1 MLECNAKLNGYF
13 NRHEVWRNIF
23 IMSAKKII
31 LLVLAVSLF
40 TASLAA
46 SASAAARR
54 SSSSSSS
61 SASTSASSETVGIV
75 DRGEILNNHPGLA
88 QVRQQLANIARQK
101 ENEAKAA
108 ADKETD
114 TAKKA
119 QAVQA
124 KRMELAQEEQRLMA
138 PIYRDCEQAV
148 REVAVKRKLSLVL
161 DKFVVLIG
169 GVDITQDVIQQLSRK
184 K

>member
-1 MLECNAKLNGYF
+1 
-13 NRHEVWRNIF
+13 
-23 IMSAKKII
+23 MSLKKII
-31 LLVLAVSLF
+31 LLVIAVSI
-40 TASLAA
+40 AVMSV
-46 SASAAARR
+46 SSIASAASKKNTAAAAQ
-54 SSSSSSS
+54 
-61 SASTSASSETVGIV
+61 SAGVESVGVV

-88 QVRQQLANIARQK
+88 AARQKLADIARQK

-114 TAKKA
+114 NAKKA

-124 KRMELAQEEQRLMA
+124 KRMELAEEEQKLMA

-148 REVAVKRKLSLVL
+148 REVAVKKKLTLVL

>member
-1 MLECNAKLNGYF
+1 M
-13 NRHEVWRNIF
+13 
-23 IMSAKKII
+23 
-31 LLVLAVSLF
+31 LLVVMGLVS
-40 TASLAA
+40 
-46 SASAAARR
+46 SASAA
-54 SSSSSSS
+54 SSKKAAAPAANSDS
-61 SASTSASSETVGIV
+61 VGVV

-88 QVRQQLANIARQK
+88 QARQQLANIARQK

-124 KRMELAQEEQRLMA
+124 KRMELAQEEQKLMA

-148 REVAVKRKLSLVL
+148 REVAVKKKLTLVL

-169 GVDITQDVIQQLSRK
+169 GEDITQDVIQQLAK
-184 K
+184 KK

>member
-1 MLECNAKLNGYF
+1 
-13 NRHEVWRNIF
+13 
-23 IMSAKKII
+23 MSSKKV
-31 LLVLAVSLF
+31 VLAV
-40 TASLAA
+40 LAMLLVVMGLVS
-46 SASAAARR
+46 SASAA
-54 SSSSSSS
+54 SSKKAAAPAANSDS
-61 SASTSASSETVGIV
+61 VGVV

-88 QVRQQLANIARQK
+88 QARQQLANIARQK

-124 KRMELAQEEQRLMA
+124 KRMELAQEEQKLMA

-148 REVAVKRKLSLVL
+148 REVAVKKKLTLVL

-169 GVDITQDVIQQLSRK
+169 GEDITQDVIQQLAK
-184 K
+184 KK

>member
-13 NRHEVWRNIF
+13 NRHEIWRNIF

-61 SASTSASSETVGIV
+61 SASTSASSET
-75 DRGEILNNHPGLA
+75 ILNNHPGLA

>member
-1 MLECNAKLNGYF
+1 M
-13 NRHEVWRNIF
+13 
-23 IMSAKKII
+23 KKF
-31 LLVLAVSLF
+31 LLF
-40 TASLAA
+40 TIVALFVVVC
-46 SASAAARR
+46 
-54 SSSSSSS
+54 SS
-61 SASTSASSETVGIV
+61 SAFAAAKKAPAAANAAAGVGVV
-75 DRGEILNNHPGLA
+75 DRGEILDNHPGLA
-88 QVRQQLANIARQK
+88 KARQQLMEIARKK

-124 KRMELAQEEQRLMA
+124 KRMELAQEEQKIMA

-148 REVAVKRKLSLVL
+148 REVAVRKKLTLVL

-169 GVDITQDVIQQLSRK
+169 GEDITQDVIQQLSK
-184 K
+184 KK

>member
-1 MLECNAKLNGYF
+1 M
-13 NRHEVWRNIF
+13 
-23 IMSAKKII
+23 IMKKMI
-31 LLVLAVSLF
+31 LLFVAVSLMVMSLSIPAF
-40 TASLAA
+40 AAAKAKAAASSAPAA
-46 SASAAARR
+46 SAES
-54 SSSSSSS
+54 
-61 SASTSASSETVGIV
+61 VGIV
-75 DRGEILNNHPGLA
+75 DRGEILNNHPNLA
-88 QVRQQLANIARQK
+88 NVRQQLANIARQK

-124 KRMELAQEEQRLMA
+124 KRMELAQEEQKLMA

-148 REVAVKRKLSLVL
+148 REVAVKKKLTLVL

>member
-1 MLECNAKLNGYF
+1 MNARMQHKIFQDKSG
-13 NRHEVWRNIF
+13 RNIS
-23 IMSAKKII
+23 IMSLRKIT
-31 LLVLAVSLF
+31 LLVLVLSFSLSAF
-40 TASLAA
+40 AL
-46 SASAAARR
+46 SASAASRARTQ
-54 SSSSSSS
+54 
-61 SASTSASSETVGIV
+61 AAPAPSTTATADSVGIV

-88 QVRQQLANIARQK
+88 QARQQLANIARQK

-124 KRMELAQEEQRLMA
+124 KRMELAQEEQKLMA

-148 REVAVKRKLSLVL
+148 REVAVRKKLTLVL

-169 GVDITQDVIQQLSRK
+169 GVDITQDVIQQLARK
-184 K
+184 

>member
-1 MLECNAKLNGYF
+1 
-13 NRHEVWRNIF
+13 
-23 IMSAKKII
+23 MSLKKII
-31 LLVLAVSLF
+31 LVISVLSLVVMGFA
-40 TASLAA
+40 TI
-46 SASAAARR
+46 ASAAA
-54 SSSSSSS
+54 
-61 SASTSASSETVGIV
+61 AKKAAAPAQAASSETVGIV

-88 QVRQQLANIARQK
+88 QARQKLADIARQK

-124 KRMELAQEEQRLMA
+124 KRMELAQEEQKLMA

-148 REVAVKRKLSLVL
+148 REVAVKKKLTLVL

>member
-1 MLECNAKLNGYF
+1 
-13 NRHEVWRNIF
+13 
-23 IMSAKKII
+23 MSIKKVLVLVIAVS
-31 LLVLAVSLF
+31 VLAVS
-40 TASLAA
+40 A
-46 SASAAARR
+46 SAFGAQAKKSNAAAPAATTD
-54 SSSSSSS
+54 S
-61 SASTSASSETVGIV
+61 VGIV
-75 DRGEILNNHPGLA
+75 DRGEILNNHPRLA
-88 QVRQQLANIARQK
+88 QVRQQLTNIARQK

-124 KRMELAQEEQRLMA
+124 KRMELAQEEQKLMA

-148 REVAVKRKLSLVL
+148 REVAVKKKLTLVL

-169 GVDITQDVIQQLSRK
+169 GQDITQDVIQQLSK
-184 K
+184 KK

>member
-1 MLECNAKLNGYF
+1 MSFKKL
-13 NRHEVWRNIF
+13 
-23 IMSAKKII
+23 I
-31 LLVLAVSLF
+31 LLVLVVTLLTTSF
-40 TASLAA
+40 TLT
-46 SASAAARR
+46 ASAAKK
-54 SSSSSSS
+54 S
-61 SASTSASSETVGIV
+61 SAANPPTADFVGIV
-75 DRGEILNNHPGLA
+75 DRGLILDNHPRLNEA
-88 QVRQQLANIARQK
+88 RQQLANIARQK

-138 PIYRDCEQAV
+138 PIYADCEQAV
-148 REVAVKRKLSLVL
+148 REVAVKRKLTLVL

>member
-1 MLECNAKLNGYF
+1 MSLKKIMLVIIALS
-13 NRHEVWRNIF
+13 F
-23 IMSAKKII
+23 IMSFA
-31 LLVLAVSLF
+31 AV
-40 TASLAA
+40 
-46 SASAAARR
+46 ASAAAKAKAAAPAQTANAD
-54 SSSSSSS
+54 S
-61 SASTSASSETVGIV
+61 VGVV
-75 DRGEILNNHPGLA
+75 DRGEILNNHPELA
-88 QVRQQLANIARQK
+88 QVRQRLADIARQK

-124 KRMELAQEEQRLMA
+124 KRMELAQEEQKLMA

-148 REVAVKRKLSLVL
+148 REVAVKKKLTLVL

-169 GVDITQDVIQQLSRK
+169 GVDITKDVIQQLSRK

>member
-1 MLECNAKLNGYF
+1 
-13 NRHEVWRNIF
+13 
-23 IMSAKKII
+23 MSMKKII
-31 LLVLAVSLF
+31 LFSLAVSLIVMSF
-40 TASLAA
+40 AM
-46 SASAAARR
+46 SASAAAAKKTAA
-54 SSSSSSS
+54 
-61 SASTSASSETVGIV
+61 ASTTVSAGSVGVV
-75 DRGEILNNHPGLA
+75 DRGEILNNHPNLA
-88 QVRQQLANIARQK
+88 NVRQQLANIARQK

-124 KRMELAQEEQRLMA
+124 KRMELAQEEQKLMA
-138 PIYRDCEQAV
+138 PIYRDCERAV
-148 REVAVKRKLSLVL
+148 SDVAAKKKLTLVL

-169 GVDITQDVIQQLSRK
+169 GEDITQDVIKQLSSGK

>member
-1 MLECNAKLNGYF
+1 
-13 NRHEVWRNIF
+13 
-23 IMSAKKII
+23 MSVKKI
-31 LLVLAVSLF
+31 LVLVVVIAVLSV
-40 TASLAA
+40 
-46 SASAAARR
+46 SASAFAAAKK
-54 SSSSSSS
+54 SSTP
-61 SASTSASSETVGIV
+61 ATADFVGVV
-75 DRGEILNNHPGLA
+75 DRGEILNSHPQLNS
-88 QVRQQLANIARQK
+88 VRQQLANIARQK

-124 KRMELAQEEQRLMA
+124 KRMELAQEEQNLMA

-148 REVAVKRKLSLVL
+148 REVAVRKKLTLVL

-169 GVDITQDVIQQLSRK
+169 GEDITQDVIQQLAK
-184 K
+184 KK

>member
-1 MLECNAKLNGYF
+1 M
-13 NRHEVWRNIF
+13 
-23 IMSAKKII
+23 KKALVI
-31 LLVLAVSLF
+31 VLALSVLF
-40 TASLAA
+40 SATSSFAATKKAAPAAAA
-46 SASAAARR
+46 SSATFA
-54 SSSSSSS
+54 
-61 SASTSASSETVGIV
+61 VGIV
-75 DRGEILNNHPGLA
+75 DRGEILNNHPRLNK
-88 QVRQQLANIARQK
+88 VREQLANIARQK

-124 KRMELAQEEQRLMA
+124 KRMELAQEEQKLMA

-148 REVAVKRKLSLVL
+148 REVAVRKKLALVL

-169 GVDITQDVIQQLSRK
+169 GEDITQDVIQQLAKSK
-184 K
+184 

>member
-1 MLECNAKLNGYF
+1 M
-13 NRHEVWRNIF
+13 
-23 IMSAKKII
+23 KKFSSFTGIA
-31 LLVLAVSLF
+31 LLVLALMLVFSGSAF
-40 TASLAA
+40 AAAKKPSTTAPAAA
-46 SASAAARR
+46 STGS
-54 SSSSSSS
+54 
-61 SASTSASSETVGIV
+61 VGIV
-75 DRGEILNNHPGLA
+75 DRSEILRNHPGLA
-88 QVRQQLANIARQK
+88 KAQQQLTEIARKK

-124 KRMELAQEEQRLMA
+124 KRMELAQEEQKLMA

-148 REVAVKRKLSLVL
+148 REVAVRKKLTLVL

-169 GVDITQDVIQQLSRK
+169 GEDITQDVIQQLAK
-184 K
+184 KK

>member
-1 MLECNAKLNGYF
+1 
-13 NRHEVWRNIF
+13 
-23 IMSAKKII
+23 MSLKKVI
-31 LLVLAVSLF
+31 LSALAVSLLAMSF
-40 TASLAA
+40 TA
-46 SASAAARR
+46 SASAAAKK
-54 SSSSSSS
+54 SSSST
-61 SASTSASSETVGIV
+61 APANADFVGIV
-75 DRGEILNNHPGLA
+75 DRGLILDNHPGLNDA
-88 QVRQQLANIARQK
+88 RQKLAEIARQK

-148 REVAVKRKLSLVL
+148 REVAVKRKLTLVL

>member
-1 MLECNAKLNGYF
+1 MQRGFTKGYTDTGG
-13 NRHEVWRNIF
+13 ITI
-23 IMSAKKII
+23 IMSSRKII
-31 LLVLAVSLF
+31 LLVLAVSLL
-40 TASLAA
+40 TMSLAV
-46 SASAAARR
+46 SASAAAKKPAA
-54 SSSSSSS
+54 
-61 SASTSASSETVGIV
+61 SAAPAAADFVGIV
-75 DRGEILNNHPGLA
+75 DRGLILDSHPGLNQA
-88 QVRQQLANIARQK
+88 RQKLADIARQK

-119 QAVQA
+119 QAVRA
-124 KRMELAQEEQRLMA
+124 KRMELAQEEQKLMA

-148 REVAVKRKLSLVL
+148 REVAVKRKLTLVL

>member
-1 MLECNAKLNGYF
+1 M
-13 NRHEVWRNIF
+13 
-23 IMSAKKII
+23 KKV
-31 LLVLAVSLF
+31 LAVVLAVSVLF
-40 TASLAA
+40 SATSAFAAAKKAAAPAAA
-46 SASAAARR
+46 SSATA
-54 SSSSSSS
+54 
-61 SASTSASSETVGIV
+61 VGIV
-75 DRGEILNNHPGLA
+75 DRGEILNNHPRLN
-88 QVRQQLANIARQK
+88 QVRQELANIARQK

-124 KRMELAQEEQRLMA
+124 KRMELAQEEQKLMA

-148 REVAVKRKLSLVL
+148 REVAVRKKLTLVL

-169 GVDITQDVIQQLSRK
+169 GEDITQDVIQQLAKSK
-184 K
+184 

>member
-1 MLECNAKLNGYF
+1 MSTKKL
-13 NRHEVWRNIF
+13 
-23 IMSAKKII
+23 I
-31 LLVLAVSLF
+31 LLVLTVSLLVMSFSSAVSA
-40 TASLAA
+40 ASRKSSSSAPAA
-46 SASAAARR
+46 SAS
-54 SSSSSSS
+54 S
-61 SASTSASSETVGIV
+61 VGVV
-75 DRGEILNNHPGLA
+75 DRGEILNNHPRLE
-88 QVRQQLANIARQK
+88 QVRKQLGDIARKK

-119 QAVQA
+119 QAVQQ
-124 KRMELAQEEQRLMA
+124 KRMELAQEEQKLMG

-148 REVAVKRKLSLVL
+148 REVAVKRKITLVL

-169 GVDITQDVIQQLSRK
+169 GEDITQDVIQQLK

>member
-1 MLECNAKLNGYF
+1 MPVNADF
-13 NRHEVWRNIF
+13 
-23 IMSAKKII
+23 
-31 LLVLAVSLF
+31 
-40 TASLAA
+40 
-46 SASAAARR
+46 
-54 SSSSSSS
+54 
-61 SASTSASSETVGIV
+61 VGIV
-75 DRGEILNNHPGLA
+75 DRGEILNNHPGLNQA
-88 QVRQQLANIARQK
+88 RQQLANIARQK

-148 REVAVKRKLSLVL
+148 REVATRRKLTLVL

>member
-1 MLECNAKLNGYF
+1 
-13 NRHEVWRNIF
+13 
-23 IMSAKKII
+23 MSFKKIT
-31 LLVLAVSLF
+31 LLVIAISLIVM
-40 TASLAA
+40 SL
-46 SASAAARR
+46 SSISAAA
-54 SSSSSSS
+54 
-61 SASTSASSETVGIV
+61 ASKAKATTTTQAAGADFVGVV
-75 DRGEILNNHPGLA
+75 DRGEILNNHPNLA
-88 QVRQQLANIARQK
+88 NVRQQLANIARQK

-124 KRMELAQEEQRLMA
+124 KRMELAQEEQKLMA

-148 REVAVKRKLSLVL
+148 REVAVKKKLTLVL

-169 GVDITQDVIQQLSRK
+169 GVDITQDVIQQLSRNK
-184 K
+184 